1 MPLEIRVLA
10 WDRHKTVAGL
20 NRFTHYLGGFS
31 NSLLFLF
38 FLFYIYLRLFILL
51 SSFFSIYFVV
61 FVYLLR
67 PIFHNVG
74 M

>member
-61 FVYLLR
+61 FVQ
-67 PIFHNVG
+67 
-74 M
+74 